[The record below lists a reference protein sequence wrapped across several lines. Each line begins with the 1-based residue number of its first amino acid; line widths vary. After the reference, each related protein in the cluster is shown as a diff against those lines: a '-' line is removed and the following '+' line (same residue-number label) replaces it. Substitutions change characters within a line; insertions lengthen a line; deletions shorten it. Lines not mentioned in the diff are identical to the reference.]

1 MLIPYVPC
9 VFVRNMHF
17 NNSFTCFISTALN
30 IDAGRPDDP
39 RELLQRLSRE
49 FPLIT
54 ASNSYTYAQEGSYI
68 HV

>member
-1 MLIPYVPC
+1 MLSVNVPC
-9 VFVRNMHF
+9 LFVRNMHL
-17 NNSFTCFISTALN
+17 NNCFTCLLSTALN
-30 IDAGRPDDP
+30 IDAGMPDDP

-54 ASNSYTYAQEGSYI
+54 ASNSYTYAQEGKKI